1 MNMASNTIS
10 FAKGARAGLLALGLG
25 ALALP
30 VYSALAQEHDHSAH
44 AHQADDPAALE
55 LTAEQVT
62 ASRALFA
69 QYSCGA
75 CHTLA
80 DAGGNGHIGP
90 SLDGNDALSVDHVKA
105 IVTDGQG
112 AMPSFG
118 GMVSEE
124 EIDTLAR
131 YIVANKA
138 D

>member
-1 MNMASNTIS
+1 MAKVVNGLGR
-10 FAKGARAGLLALGLG
+10 GALLALGAA

-30 VYSALAQEHDHSAH
+30 LFGAIAQEHDHSAH
-44 AHQADDPAALE
+44 AHEGEVAHDAEP

-62 ASRALFA
+62 ASREIFST
-69 QYSCGA
+69 YSCGA
-75 CHTLA
+75 CHVMA

-90 SLDGNDALSVDHVKA
+90 ALDGNANLSVEYVTQ
-105 IVTDGQG
+105 IVSNGQG

-131 YIVANKA
+131 YIIEAKA